1 MTPPTA
7 SQLYE
12 TVERTWPPAK
22 AFALGPWIIRD
33 GAGGGKRVSA
43 ATVTRDVTSQ
53 DIETA
58 ERAMADLNQPLL
70 FMIRPGDETLDADLQ
85 ARGYRV
91 IDPVSL
97 YSCPVQTLLDKT
109 AGPTTSVE
117 IWPPLEIMKNIWAS
131 GGIGPARLAVMERTQ
146 GAKTAI
152 LERTTENA
160 AGCAYVAIHQDI
172 AMIHSVEVLPA
183 FRRQGIGTKL
193 LRSAALWA
201 KQNNARQF
209 ALAVV
214 DANQPANSLYV
225 GLGMAV
231 AGRYH
236 YRIRDEKS
244 I

>member
-1 MTPPTA
+1 M
-7 SQLYE
+7 E
-12 TVERTWPPAK
+12 GTWPPAK
-22 AFALGPWIIRD
+22 TFDLGPWTIRD

-43 ATVTRDVTSQ
+43 ATVNHALTKE
-53 DIETA
+53 DIPPA
-58 ERAMADLNQPLL
+58 EQAMVKLNQPPL
-70 FMIRPGDETLDADLQ
+70 FMIRPGDEALDAELQ

-97 YSCPVQTLLDKT
+97 YSCPVQTLLDTT
-109 AGPTTSVE
+109 AGPTTSVD
-117 IWPPLEIMKNIWAS
+117 IWPPLEIMKNIWET
-131 GGIGPARLAVMERTQ
+131 GGIGPARLAVMHRAK
-146 GAKTAI
+146 GPKTAI
-152 LERTTENA
+152 LERTMDSA
-160 AGCAYVAIHQDI
+160 AGCAYVAIHNGI
-172 AMIHSVEVLPA
+172 AMIHSVEVLPD

-201 KQNNARQF
+201 KQKNAQRF

-214 DANQPANSLYV
+214 DANKPANSLYV